1 MLFSIYLPRKN
12 NIIDIKINPV
22 FAFYLLIVY
31 NFSINYNSLFMQ
43 PELSLILPIYNE
55 AENITELYRRS
66 KLVLEKIG
74 TYEIIFINDCS
85 RDNSLSQLKLLSEKD
100 ATIKIIDFSRN
111 FGHQI
116 AITAGI
122 DYAEGKAVIIMDSD
136 LQDTPETISEMVI
149 KWKVGFDVVYGKR
162 RTRKDTFFKKIT
174 ALCFY
179 RILKKFANIEIP
191 EDTGDFRLMDRKVI
205 IEMRKMR
212 EHSRFMRG
220 MTSWVGFKQTAVLF
234 DRQKRKFGKTNYP
247 LRKMLKLSMDA
258 LTSFSYIPLKLATY
272 LGFTVAVFSLFGIIY
287 AIIRKEFFS
296 NAVVSGWTFLA
307 ITILFLGSIQLFVL
321 GIIGEY
327 IGRIYTETQGRP
339 LYVIKERVN
348 F

>member
-1 MLFSIYLPRKN
+1 
-12 NIIDIKINPV
+12 
-22 FAFYLLIVY
+22 
-31 NFSINYNSLFMQ
+31 MQ
-43 PELSLILPIYNE
+43 PELSLVLPIYNE
-55 AENITELYRRS
+55 EKNIDELYHRS
-66 KLVLEKIG
+66 KLVLEKLG
-74 TYEIIFINDCS
+74 THEIIFINDYS
-85 RDNSLSQLKLLSEKD
+85 RDASIEKLKNLTQKD
-100 ATIKIIDFSRN
+100 DCIRIIDFSRN

-122 DYAEGKAVIIMDSD
+122 DYAQGKAVIVMDAD
-136 LQDTPETISEMVI
+136 LQDTPETISAMVE
-149 KWKVGFDVVYGKR
+149 KWREGFDVVYGKR
-162 RTRKDTFFKKIT
+162 RTRKDTFLKKIT

-179 RILKKFANIEIP
+179 RVLKKFANIEIP
-191 EDTGDFRLMDRKVI
+191 EDTGDFRLMDRRVVL
-205 IEMRKMR
+205 EMRKLR

-234 DRQKRKFGKTNYP
+234 DRQERKFGKTNYP

-258 LTSFSYIPLKLATY
+258 LTSFSYIPLKIATY
-272 LGFTVAVFSLFGIIY
+272 LGFTIALLSIFGIIY

-296 NAVVSGWTFLA
+296 HEVVSGWTFLA
-307 ITILFLGSIQLFVL
+307 IAILFLGSIQLFVL

-339 LYVIKERVN
+339 LYVIKDKIN